1 MNQGKTIKPYP
12 YHIIKG
18 YFTPCKSC
26 NFSKEPGVVYEE
38 AHLQQSF
45 VWFEIMG
52 PSGWGMGS
60 RKIIYYF
67 NDMHLHYMYFCID
80 ILCHTMVAKK
90 KRKKE
95 KALWEDFVCS

>member
-52 PSGWGMGS
+52 PSG
-60 RKIIYYF
+60 
-67 NDMHLHYMYFCID
+67 
-80 ILCHTMVAKK
+80 
-90 KRKKE
+90 
-95 KALWEDFVCS
+95 